1 MQDEDYDS
9 FLLVLRQRL
18 NWPLRQILHPR
29 LPPRPSH
36 PTANQ
41 WPRVFAEALNA
52 TPKVRADW
60 VFFRGVEA
68 IAAEQRAA
76 MDKRFVERSSAA
88 ISPLALLS
96 MSSLSSSS
104 SSSSSSLPS
113 VHGGDEDDEDDL
125 LFDRQLDEL
134 TVVQD
139 ELRRKCSSWI
149 KEAPRGP
156 TAAHGAIGYSGGRG
170 YRKAYQTR
178 ARDARRHE

>member
-1 MQDEDYDS
+1 M
-9 FLLVLRQRL
+9 LL
-18 NWPLRQILHPR
+18 
-29 LPPRPSH
+29 
-36 PTANQ
+36 
-41 WPRVFAEALNA
+41 F
-52 TPKVRADW
+52 
-60 VFFRGVEA
+60 EA

-170 YRKAYQTR
+170 YSDAPMLTCMLDTYDRCVVPSGRSSSSGRTCGSLLLALGDGESAFTAR
-178 ARDARRHE
+178 AVRRGPSHRPTATDNR